1 MATRESSARAQL
13 KRLPGCAQHFC
24 RLPVTD
30 WATFVDKF
38 ARLPTAERA
47 ALFGESAAARGVANT
62 IIEKDFWVCWTLRR
76 IFALPKGETASLVF
90 KGGTS
95 LSKAY
100 NAIRRFSEDIDL
112 SFDRA
117 DLGYAG
123 ERDPEKEG
131 LGRKKAEKLIDDLG
145 VDVAAHIAA
154 KLLPALQSAFV
165 SALGEPSEG
174 EWSLVIDPADAQ
186 TVNFHYP
193 AAFTGAEYAGMSYI
207 TPRVKLELG
216 ARGDPWPTEEKVI
229 RPYAA
234 EDFPAFFEE
243 HDTTVTVL
251 SAQRTFWEKVTA
263 LHAEAHR
270 PDGSPTPQY
279 FSRHF
284 YDIVMLLETVEGKA
298 AAQDF
303 DLLAQVAQHKSIFFR
318 SAWASYGAAKPGS
331 LRLLPSEA
339 RIKDLRADYRAMAP
353 MMFDAK
359 APAFDEILA
368 RIRQFQDDVNR

>member
-1 MATRESSARAQL
+1 
-13 KRLPGCAQHFC
+13 
-24 RLPVTD
+24 LPVTD
-30 WATFVDKF
+30 WATFVDKV
-38 ARLPTAERA
+38 ARLPAAERA

-131 LGRKKAEKLIDDLG
+131 LGRKKAEKLIDNLS
-145 VDVAAHIAA
+145 VDVAAHIAGR
-154 KLLPALQSAFV
+154 LLPALQCAFV
-165 SALGEPSEG
+165 DALGEPTNG
-174 EWSLVIDPADAQ
+174 EWSLAIDPADTQ

-193 AAFTGAEYAGMSYI
+193 LAFASGEYAGMSYI

-216 ARGDPWPTEEKVI
+216 ARGDPWPTEEKVV

-234 EDFPAFFEE
+234 EDFPAFFED
-243 HDTTVTVL
+243 HDTTVAVL
-251 SAQRTFWEKVTA
+251 SARRTFWEKVTA

-270 PDGSPTPQY
+270 PESSPTPQY

-284 YDIVMLLETVEGKA
+284 YDIAMLLETEDGKA
-298 AAQDF
+298 AAHGF
-303 DLLAQVAQHKSIFFR
+303 DLLAQVARHKSIFVR
-318 SAWASYGAAKPGS
+318 SAWASYDTAKPGS
-331 LRLLPSEA
+331 LRLVPNEA

-368 RIRQFQDDVNR
+368 RIGQFQDDVNS